1 MQGEI
6 RVGAIKQLHAK
17 CPYVLGW
24 YLGNTITNK
33 TLPKMETDS
42 VVSGAEQS
50 DLITSTLFLIKTL
63 NNVAKAAKSWIISL
77 ISPGTKYDYK
87 YSITL
92 CLIIDYM
99 YLHHKKWSRCHS
111 SLLEQYNKLN
121 HSKLI
126 LEHMISW

>member
-1 MQGEI
+1 
-6 RVGAIKQLHAK
+6 
-17 CPYVLGW
+17 LGW

-77 ISPGTKYDYK
+77 IIPGTKK
-87 YSITL
+87 IT
-92 CLIIDYM
+92 
-99 YLHHKKWSRCHS
+99 
-111 SLLEQYNKLN
+111 NTA
-121 HSKLI
+121 
-126 LEHMISW
+126 